1 MDLEKLNKALDN
13 EENEYLINLTTKKIN
28 GMKREIIQELDLSKE
43 VEKDYLNK
51 LKDYRYIDEM
61 NELKIGSFVRWIPIT
76 DPDEIHL
83 TKGGIVCDLK
93 IMDTGMSIVVKNF
106 AGKYYQTKMDE
117 CLLFQKMTGQE
128 LVLLAAL
135 DHLSKE

>member
-1 MDLEKLNKALDN
+1 MDIEKLNKALDN

-28 GMKREIIQELDLSKE
+28 GMKREIIQELELSKE
-43 VEKDYLNK
+43 LEKDYLKK
-51 LKDYRYIDEM
+51 LKEYRYIDEM

-76 DPDEIHL
+76 DPDDIHL

-93 IMDTGMSIVVKNF
+93 ITNTGMSIVVKNF
-106 AGKYYQTKMDE
+106 AGKHYQTKMDE

>member
-43 VEKDYLNK
+43 VEKDYNKK
-51 LKDYRYIDEM
+51 LKEYRYIDEM

-76 DPDEIHL
+76 DPDDIHL

-93 IMDTGMSIVVKNF
+93 ITNTGMSIVVKNF
-106 AGKYYQTKMDE
+106 AGKHYQTKMDE

>member
-28 GMKREIIQELDLSKE
+28 GMKREIIQELEVSKE
-43 VEKDYLNK
+43 VEKEFLKK

-76 DPDEIHL
+76 DPDDIHL

-93 IMDTGMSIVVKNF
+93 ITNTGMSIVVKNF
-106 AGKYYQTKMDE
+106 SGKHYQTKMDE

>member
-28 GMKREIIQELDLSKE
+28 GMKKEIIQELDLSKE
-43 VEKDYLNK
+43 LEKEYLNK

-93 IMDTGMSIVVKNF
+93 IMNTGMSIVVKNF